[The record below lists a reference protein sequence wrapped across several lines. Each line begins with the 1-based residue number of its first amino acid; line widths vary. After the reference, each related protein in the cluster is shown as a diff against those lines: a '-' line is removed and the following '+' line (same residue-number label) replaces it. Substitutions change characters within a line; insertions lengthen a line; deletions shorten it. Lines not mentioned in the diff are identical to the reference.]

1 MHGNDSRKGSA
12 GSLNNICLLLGII
25 VDLSP
30 SNAHVERMVKAM
42 NHIKTTERVGLSQ
55 VRLNNLFRV
64 STNSPTGTN
73 FNPQEIIDYWMEISI
88 DADKKG
94 QPVIL
99 HEGQVVP
106 NIFRLQRTYT
116 KKRAI
121 IAKPEMI

>member
-1 MHGNDSRKGSA
+1 M
-12 GSLNNICLLLGII
+12 I
-25 VDLSP
+25 DLSP

-73 FNPQEIIDYWMEISI
+73 FNPQEIIDYWMKISI